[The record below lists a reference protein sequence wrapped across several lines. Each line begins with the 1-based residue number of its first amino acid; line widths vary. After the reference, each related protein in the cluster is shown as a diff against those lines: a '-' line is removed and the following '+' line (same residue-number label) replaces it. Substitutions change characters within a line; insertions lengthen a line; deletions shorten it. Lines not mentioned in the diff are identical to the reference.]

1 LLGFAWV
8 PALQGLADRAARLW
22 GASEAQIALGG
33 ASFFDAADRRL
44 YAGSVARA
52 ETRLG
57 Q

>member
-1 LLGFAWV
+1 M